1 MAFVSVSFFLAVF
14 RMNAVTFMGV
24 DLISGLNTTKI
35 VIVPN
40 LFPIIPKIFNRDQIY
55 FYLIIFIIIYI
66 SEIYDENRLLKPNAS
81 VCQHLIFRP
90 RLRVLFKKPQM
101 TYKQSFEVFILADMS
116 AFCPHF
122 FVKLK
127 IFVY

>member
-1 MAFVSVSFFLAVF
+1 MYLFVACMAELVDALVS
-14 RMNAVTFMGV
+14 
-24 DLISGLNTTKI
+24 NTNDSN
-35 VIVPN
+35 VVPV
-40 LFPIIPKIFNRDQIY
+40 R
-55 FYLIIFIIIYI
+55 
-66 SEIYDENRLLKPNAS
+66 S
-81 VCQHLIFRP
+81 

>member
-1 MAFVSVSFFLAVF
+1 MLTRTEIFGISPKSPNFAIPIPIDARMAELVDALVS
-14 RMNAVTFMGV
+14 
-24 DLISGLNTTKI
+24 NTNDSN
-35 VIVPN
+35 VVPV
-40 LFPIIPKIFNRDQIY
+40 R
-55 FYLIIFIIIYI
+55 
-66 SEIYDENRLLKPNAS
+66 S
-81 VCQHLIFRP
+81 

>member
-1 MAFVSVSFFLAVF
+1 MA
-14 RMNAVTFMGV
+14 
-24 DLISGLNTTKI
+24 
-35 VIVPN
+35 VPV
-40 LFPIIPKIFNRDQIY
+40 R
-55 FYLIIFIIIYI
+55 
-66 SEIYDENRLLKPNAS
+66 S
-81 VCQHLIFRP
+81 

>member
-1 MAFVSVSFFLAVF
+1 MAELVDALVS
-14 RMNAVTFMGV
+14 
-24 DLISGLNTTKI
+24 NTNDSN
-35 VIVPN
+35 VVPV
-40 LFPIIPKIFNRDQIY
+40 R
-55 FYLIIFIIIYI
+55 
-66 SEIYDENRLLKPNAS
+66 S
-81 VCQHLIFRP
+81 

-127 IFVY
+127 ILNKTEADEPPFFTSNGIVPLK